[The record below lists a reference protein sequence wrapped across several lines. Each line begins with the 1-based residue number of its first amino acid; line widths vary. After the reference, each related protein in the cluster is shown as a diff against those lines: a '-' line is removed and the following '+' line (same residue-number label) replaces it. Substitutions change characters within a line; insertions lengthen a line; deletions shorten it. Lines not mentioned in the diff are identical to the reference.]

1 MVYSCVFRSDFSM
14 PLLLNP
20 LFKRKYIIILIRS
33 ISKILQIILLVVYL
47 QGSYLNKPNHKGY
60 LMTIRKTFYLVA
72 LLFVMPAFVSCMTN
86 EGAWTDNS
94 TTETSSGQYQDD
106 GTVSK

>member
-1 MVYSCVFRSDFSM
+1 
-14 PLLLNP
+14 
-20 LFKRKYIIILIRS
+20 
-33 ISKILQIILLVVYL
+33 
-47 QGSYLNKPNHKGY
+47 
-60 LMTIRKTFYLVA
+60 MTIRKTFYLVA